1 MKRHVVAAALA
12 AGLWSGLAAPAG
24 AMIINGHVDVAIGNP
39 DIRIAVVGEMAPCIA
54 EGGFDPCIVDG
65 GFQPCIADGRM
76 EPCIVEVDV
85 RVDTRPS
92 RS

>member
-24 AMIINGHVDVAIGNP
+24 AMIINGHIDVAIGNP
-39 DIRIAVVGEMAPCIA
+39 DVRIAVVGEMEPCIS
-54 EGGFDPCIVDG
+54 EG
-65 GFQPCIADGRM
+65 GFQPCIAEGELQPCIAEGGM
-76 EPCIVEVDV
+76 NPCIVEGDV
-85 RVDTRPS
+85 RVDTRPG

>member
-1 MKRHVVAAALA
+1 MKRYVAAAALA

-24 AMIINGHVDVAIGNP
+24 AIIINGHIDVAIGNP

-54 EGGFDPCIVDG
+54 EGDFDPCIVDG
-65 GFQPCIADGRM
+65 GFEPCIAGGRM

-85 RVDTRPS
+85 RVDTRS
-92 RS
+92 GRS